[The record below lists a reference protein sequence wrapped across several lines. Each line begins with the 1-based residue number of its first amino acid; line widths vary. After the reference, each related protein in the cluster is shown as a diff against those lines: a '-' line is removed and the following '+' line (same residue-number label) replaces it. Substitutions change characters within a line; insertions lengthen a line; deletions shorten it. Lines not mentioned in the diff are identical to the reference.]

1 MIKLIIVDDHSHVR
15 QAWSWVLNQV
25 PRLNVIAQCANGQEA
40 IEAAKNLQ
48 PDVILM
54 DINMKPVNGIE
65 ATRSI
70 REFAPDMK
78 IIGVSVQA
86 ERSYVNE
93 MLRNGANGYVTKNS
107 PSTEMVIAIDEVL
120 AGKTYICE
128 EIREPKSGIKCGD
141 SRDRIMLMSSSSL
154 NATRGRN
161 PSNSNSRLS
170 SSNEGLGVV
179 SSLSPAKIELAPA
192 RKQRACS
199 AWLISARPALSLTM
213 VAGIRIR
220 AVAIIRT
227 ISQTS
232 TLHCPQGV
240 FL

>member
-1 MIKLIIVDDHSHVR
+1 MIKLIIVDDHFHVR

-40 IEAAKNLQ
+40 IEAAKNLR

-107 PSTEMVIAIDEVL
+107 PSTEMVMAIDEVL
-120 AGKTYICE
+120 AGNTYICE
-128 EIREPKSGIKCGD
+128 EI
-141 SRDRIMLMSSSSL
+141 
-154 NATRGRN
+154 
-161 PSNSNSRLS
+161 
-170 SSNEGLGVV
+170 
-179 SSLSPAKIELAPA
+179 
-192 RKQRACS
+192 
-199 AWLISARPALSLTM
+199 
-213 VAGIRIR
+213 
-220 AVAIIRT
+220 
-227 ISQTS
+227 
-232 TLHCPQGV
+232 LHPQV
-240 FL
+240 RHQY

>member
-1 MIKLIIVDDHSHVR
+1 MIKLIIVDDHFHVR

-40 IEAAKNLQ
+40 IEAAKNLR

-107 PSTEMVIAIDEVL
+107 PSTEMVMAIDEVL
-120 AGKTYICE
+120 AGNTYICE
-128 EIREPKSGIKCGD
+128 EIR
-141 SRDRIMLMSSSSL
+141 
-154 NATRGRN
+154 
-161 PSNSNSRLS
+161 
-170 SSNEGLGVV
+170 
-179 SSLSPAKIELAPA
+179 
-192 RKQRACS
+192 Q
-199 AWLISARPALSLTM
+199 
-213 VAGIRIR
+213 
-220 AVAIIRT
+220 
-227 ISQTS
+227 
-232 TLHCPQGV
+232 PQ
-240 FL
+240 LRHQY

>member
-1 MIKLIIVDDHSHVR
+1 MINLIIVDDHFHVR

-25 PRLNVIAQCANGQEA
+25 PRLNVIAECANGQEA
-40 IEAAKNLQ
+40 IEAAKNLR

-107 PSTEMVIAIDEVL
+107 PSTEMVMAIDEVL
-120 AGKTYICE
+120 AGNTYICE
-128 EIREPKSGIKCGD
+128 EIRHAHV
-141 SRDRIMLMSSSSL
+141 RH
-154 NATRGRN
+154 
-161 PSNSNSRLS
+161 
-170 SSNEGLGVV
+170 
-179 SSLSPAKIELAPA
+179 
-192 RKQRACS
+192 QY
-199 AWLISARPALSLTM
+199 
-213 VAGIRIR
+213 
-220 AVAIIRT
+220 
-227 ISQTS
+227 
-232 TLHCPQGV
+232 
-240 FL
+240 

>member
-1 MIKLIIVDDHSHVR
+1 MIKLIIVDDHFHVR

-25 PRLNVIAQCANGQEA
+25 PRLNVIAQCASGQEA

-128 EIREPKSGIKCGD
+128 EIRHPHV
-141 SRDRIMLMSSSSL
+141 RQ
-154 NATRGRN
+154 
-161 PSNSNSRLS
+161 
-170 SSNEGLGVV
+170 V
-179 SSLSPAKIELAPA
+179 
-192 RKQRACS
+192 
-199 AWLISARPALSLTM
+199 
-213 VAGIRIR
+213 
-220 AVAIIRT
+220 
-227 ISQTS
+227 
-232 TLHCPQGV
+232 
-240 FL
+240 

>member
-1 MIKLIIVDDHSHVR
+1 MIKLIIVDDHFHVR

-107 PSTEMVIAIDEVL
+107 PSTEMVTAIDEVL

-128 EIREPKSGIKCGD
+128 EIR
-141 SRDRIMLMSSSSL
+141 
-154 NATRGRN
+154 
-161 PSNSNSRLS
+161 
-170 SSNEGLGVV
+170 
-179 SSLSPAKIELAPA
+179 
-192 RKQRACS
+192 
-199 AWLISARPALSLTM
+199 
-213 VAGIRIR
+213 
-220 AVAIIRT
+220 
-227 ISQTS
+227 
-232 TLHCPQGV
+232 HPQAQYRH
-240 FL
+240 

>member
-1 MIKLIIVDDHSHVR
+1 MIKLIIVDDHFHVR
-15 QAWSWVLNQV
+15 QAWTWVLNQV
-25 PRLNVIAQCANGQEA
+25 PRLSVIAECANGQEA

-78 IIGVSVQA
+78 IIGVSVQT

-107 PSTEMVIAIDEVL
+107 PSTEMVMAIDEVL

-128 EIREPKSGIKCGD
+128 EIRQPH
-141 SRDRIMLMSSSSL
+141 
-154 NATRGRN
+154 
-161 PSNSNSRLS
+161 
-170 SSNEGLGVV
+170 VWQV
-179 SSLSPAKIELAPA
+179 
-192 RKQRACS
+192 
-199 AWLISARPALSLTM
+199 
-213 VAGIRIR
+213 
-220 AVAIIRT
+220 
-227 ISQTS
+227 
-232 TLHCPQGV
+232 
-240 FL
+240 

>member
-1 MIKLIIVDDHSHVR
+1 MIKLIIVDDHFHVR

-40 IEAAKNLQ
+40 IEAAKALQ

-107 PSTEMVIAIDEVL
+107 PSSEMVMAIDEVL
-120 AGKTYICE
+120 AGNTYICE
-128 EIREPKSGIKCGD
+128 EIR
-141 SRDRIMLMSSSSL
+141 
-154 NATRGRN
+154 
-161 PSNSNSRLS
+161 
-170 SSNEGLGVV
+170 
-179 SSLSPAKIELAPA
+179 
-192 RKQRACS
+192 
-199 AWLISARPALSLTM
+199 
-213 VAGIRIR
+213 
-220 AVAIIRT
+220 
-227 ISQTS
+227 S
-232 TLHCPQGV
+232 TQVRHQY
-240 FL
+240 

>member
-1 MIKLIIVDDHSHVR
+1 MIKLIIVDDHFHVR

-40 IEAAKNLQ
+40 IEAAKNLR

-107 PSTEMVIAIDEVL
+107 PSTEMVMAIDEVL
-120 AGKTYICE
+120 AGNTYICE
-128 EIREPKSGIKCGD
+128 EIRKPHV
-141 SRDRIMLMSSSSL
+141 RH
-154 NATRGRN
+154 
-161 PSNSNSRLS
+161 
-170 SSNEGLGVV
+170 
-179 SSLSPAKIELAPA
+179 
-192 RKQRACS
+192 QY
-199 AWLISARPALSLTM
+199 
-213 VAGIRIR
+213 
-220 AVAIIRT
+220 
-227 ISQTS
+227 
-232 TLHCPQGV
+232 
-240 FL
+240 

>member
-1 MIKLIIVDDHSHVR
+1 MIKLIIVDDHFHVR

-25 PRLNVIAQCANGQEA
+25 PRLNVIAECANGQEA

-78 IIGVSVQA
+78 IIGVSVQT

-107 PSTEMVIAIDEVL
+107 PSTEMVTAIDEVL
-120 AGKTYICE
+120 AGNTYICD
-128 EIREPKSGIKCGD
+128 EILHP
-141 SRDRIMLMSSSSL
+141 
-154 NATRGRN
+154 
-161 PSNSNSRLS
+161 
-170 SSNEGLGVV
+170 
-179 SSLSPAKIELAPA
+179 
-192 RKQRACS
+192 
-199 AWLISARPALSLTM
+199 
-213 VAGIRIR
+213 
-220 AVAIIRT
+220 
-227 ISQTS
+227 QTQ
-232 TLHCPQGV
+232 HRQ
-240 FL
+240 

>member
-1 MIKLIIVDDHSHVR
+1 MIKLIIVDDHFHVR

-107 PSTEMVIAIDEVL
+107 PSTEMVMAIDEVL
-120 AGKTYICE
+120 AGNTYICE
-128 EIREPKSGIKCGD
+128 EIR
-141 SRDRIMLMSSSSL
+141 
-154 NATRGRN
+154 
-161 PSNSNSRLS
+161 
-170 SSNEGLGVV
+170 
-179 SSLSPAKIELAPA
+179 
-192 RKQRACS
+192 
-199 AWLISARPALSLTM
+199 
-213 VAGIRIR
+213 
-220 AVAIIRT
+220 
-227 ISQTS
+227 
-232 TLHCPQGV
+232 HPQV
-240 FL
+240 RHQY